1 MSFYSKLEIAPEEYE
16 KTKNVVKKN
25 GSKIWEQTIGSRT
38 NLFVDSELVG
48 SLSEDHYLKFSGITS
63 SQFGAFLGQFTKSLY
78 RQIQKNDSLLE
89 LKIEFDGMSR
99 DKNQEA
105 WNKMKNREVFY
116 NVDISSAYW
125 QIAYRLGY
133 ITKKMFDSYFLKD
146 EYKEAKRYCISFL
159 ARENYM
165 DYQDQRE
172 IKRIECNID
181 CLNQVYENIRNEL
194 YCCITNSKEG
204 IKDWI
209 EYNIDAVAI
218 RKKDLTLVCE
228 RLSQMNL
235 VYKVNE
241 CVKLDSKEYVS
252 KNKARKF

>member
-48 SLSEDHYLKFSGITS
+48 SLSEEYYLKLSGITS

-78 RQIQKNDSLLE
+78 SQIQKNDSLLD
-89 LKIEFDGMSR
+89 LKIKFEGLSR
-99 DKNQEA
+99 EKNLKG
-105 WNKMKNREVFY
+105 WNKIKNREVFY

-125 QIAYRLGY
+125 QIAYKLGY
-133 ITKKMFDSYFLKD
+133 ITKRMFQSYFLKD
-146 EYKEAKRYCISFL
+146 EYKEAKRYCVSFL

-165 DYQDQRE
+165 DYHDDRE
-172 IKRIECNID
+172 IKRIECNVD

-194 YCCITNSKEG
+194 YCCIQNAKEG
-204 IKDWI
+204 IDDWI
-209 EYNIDAVAI
+209 EYNIDAIVVQ
-218 RKKDLTLVCE
+218 KKDLDLVCE
-228 RLSQMNL
+228 RLNQMNL
-235 VYKVNE
+235 VYKIND
-241 CVKLDSKEYVS
+241 CIKLDSKEFVS
-252 KNKARKF
+252 KNKVRKF